1 MCPCRRTNHRRL
13 TAFAVVTAVVNNMN
27 SPELFPCKSPQ
38 MRKTFEAFAAML
50 FRHAGHLQEKAA

>member
-1 MCPCRRTNHRRL
+1 MCPCRGTNNRRL
-13 TAFAVVTAVVNNMN
+13 TAFVVVTAVVNNMD